1 MKKENYSMNRKER
14 RAAASRQRKH
24 FDVPLNEVYKRFDIT
39 VEGKD
44 LNSNGVEMPIPLV
57 MILANAKGR
66 KITED
71 LWPDVEWTRDVF
83 SHGLPEDWQF
93 THVHV
98 KQLPQHLQ
106 AVSAP
111 EDAAGDSLAFAV
123 ATALQ
128 AFAGPQRV
136 AHMTGHLEDLKINIY
151 NVGEHGK
158 SSAREF
164 DVEYVPSTQTVAGAA

>member
-1 MKKENYSMNRKER
+1 MNRKER
-14 RAAASRQRKH
+14 RAAAAQQRKS
-24 FDVPLNEVYKRFDIT
+24 FNVSLDDVYKRFDIT

-44 LNSNGVEMPIPLV
+44 LNSDGVEMPIPLV

-71 LWPDVEWTRDVF
+71 LWPDVEWTRDIF
-83 SHGLPEDWQF
+83 SRGLPEDWQF
-93 THVHV
+93 THVKL

-106 AVSAP
+106 AISAP
-111 EDAAGDSLAFAV
+111 EDAAGDALAFAV

-136 AHMTGHLEDLKINIY
+136 AHMTGHLEDFMINIY

-158 SSAREF
+158 SSAREIV
-164 DVEYVPSTQTVAGAA
+164 VEYVPSTPTVAGAA